1 MTFHTVSETSRM
13 SGVSVRALHHYDDIG
28 LLKPDHVGE
37 NGYRYY
43 GRQALLRLQQ
53 ILLHREMGLSLSAIG
68 RILDDPAYD
77 PGSTLQAHRDHLAGE
92 ARRYQVL
99 LETVDRTLA
108 QLKGDA
114 EVKDKDLYRGF
125 DPKNQAQHEAWLETR
140 YGEGVKAEIEG
151 SKARMKDWRPSDYDA
166 ARTEVDQIE
175 ADMAVALAQGLPADS
190 EASRAIAGRL
200 HAWVARAWKRPPN
213 REAFIGLAGLYAD
226 HPEFRARYEG
236 RAEGLTEYLGL
247 AMMAFAETSLT

>member
-13 SGVSVRALHHYDDIG
+13 SGVSVRALHHYDEIG

-53 ILLHREMGLSLSAIG
+53 IMLHREMGLSLSAIG
-68 RILDDPAYD
+68 RILDDPAFD
-77 PGSTLQAHRDHLAGE
+77 PASALKTHRDHLAAE
-92 ARRYQVL
+92 ALRYQVL

-114 EVKDKDLYRGF
+114 DVSSRDLYRGF
-125 DPKNQAQHEAWLETR
+125 DPKKQAEHETWLEKR
-140 YGEGVKAEIEG
+140 YGQEVKAEIEG
-151 SKARMKDWRPSDYDA
+151 SKARMKDWKQSDHDA
-166 ARTEVDQIE
+166 AQAEVDQIE
-175 ADMAVALAQGLPADS
+175 ADMASALANGLPADS
-190 EASRAIAGRL
+190 EAARAIAGRL
-200 HAWVARAWKRPPN
+200 HAWVARAWKRPPD
-213 REAFIGLAGLYAD
+213 REAFIGLAGLYAE

-247 AMMAFAETSLT
+247 AMTAYAERSLT